1 MEAWQEK
8 RRAEREG
15 GKEQRLGLLGNL
27 MYKEEMH
34 SGNYFST
41 AENLFQFFLWTLYSH
56 ELMLNQLP
64 YNLNSLLFSLCSKSQ
79 AQ

>member
-15 GKEQRLGLLGNL
+15 GNEQRLGLLGNL

-41 AENLFQFFLWTLYSH
+41 AENLFQ
-56 ELMLNQLP
+56 
-64 YNLNSLLFSLCSKSQ
+64 
-79 AQ
+79 